1 MEAKTEHKNA
11 IPFIILNKNKT
22 FEISKEAELYLN
34 TLEGKKLGIVSIAG
48 KYRTGKSYF
57 LNKLI
62 QRKKEKAGFEVGP
75 TINSCTKGIWIWPE
89 TFKSENPDEEDL
101 EVLVLDTE
109 GFGGINENANH
120 DNRIF
125 IFSLLLSSMFIY
137 NSIGSIDEN
146 ALQTLSLIVNLAKN
160 IQLGESKKGGENARG
175 ISESLVSDLSHDI
188 SILAKQTNASMLQDQ
203 TEEAIVDNFP
213 YFLWIIRDFCLEL
226 KDAFGNPITSKL
238 YFENALKSVGQNS
251 NHATDG
257 KNKIRSQIKH
267 FFRNR
272 DCVTMVR
279 PVEKETDLQNLDNL
293 EDSRLRPEF
302 NLQIKKTRKMILMK
316 TCAKKIKGTC
326 LDGPKFFQLAQA
338 YVRSINSGSAPNIE
352 NAWNY
357 ILLFENEKKLRN
369 IYQKVRAIKSK
380 VRNGAEVD
388 LLLEEV
394 FAEFQNDK
402 IGSGEDLEEVK
413 NKLETEI
420 RGELEHEV
428 NRFAE
433 TLKRTVKAKI
443 EESLESIKRS
453 ILESDKF
460 DVSQIEQLIDKKIHS
475 IVERFKDQSSESEIR
490 VLANK
495 FFGKGKSDLLQLALK
510 QMENEKIREKKDLE
524 FKKLDAEKKLNDLNE
539 SVGLKIKEISKKN
552 EVEQEQNLLLTRE
565 NQKLLMRI
573 EQMKE
578 EKEKVTSKLKTK
590 ELELVNF
597 ESERNENK
605 EQEYIEL
612 QTNFEELNVK
622 MQEVQSNGQK
632 ESVLLNGKIKYF
644 ETSIQNL
651 KISLS
656 AKDQEM
662 VELKELNVEQKEL
675 IDELKTKVKTQKSMI
690 PEGHVLIE
698 KTKYSEMRESNTGYE
713 DLKENYEK
721 IIREI
726 IEERNM
732 IQNQFEFLKENFEL
746 EKNKNF
752 KLLNEIHDHVLRN
765 RVGKTGNQGEILK
778 EENSNKENKECLSCG
793 NKVKTRLKN
802 EMQFKMDEENE
813 SECSKNE
820 ELSENL
826 ELSVG
831 NVVVIKNEN
840 DENMGMQKSQVLY
853 CVDVKTDSKSWSVQK
868 KFRDF
873 FDLSIKLQ
881 RVLKRVELPPSCK
894 EMWDFVR
901 DIWGMAGS
909 KSFPLEN
916 RKLIIEKVIRDLAGL
931 SVIRNHQVFQDFL
944 KEDVFKD

>member
-160 IQLGESKKGGENARG
+160 IQLGESKKGGENARE
-175 ISESLVSDLSHDI
+175 ISESLVSDLSHDV
-188 SILAKQTNASMLQDQ
+188 SILAKQTNASVLQDQ
-203 TEEAIVDNFP
+203 TEEAIGDNFP

-251 NHATDG
+251 SHATDG

-267 FFRNR
+267 FFRDR

-279 PVEKETDLQNLDNL
+279 PVEKEADLQNLDNL
-293 EDSRLRPEF
+293 EDTRLRPEF
-302 NLQIKKTRKMILMK
+302 NLQIKKTRKMILKK
-316 TCAKKIKGTC
+316 TWAKKIKGTY

-380 VRNGAEVD
+380 VKNGAEVD

-428 NRFAE
+428 NRFTE
-433 TLKRTVKAKI
+433 TLKSTVKAKI

-453 ILESDKF
+453 ILETDKF
-460 DVSQIEQLIDKKIHS
+460 DVSQIEQLIIKKIHS

-539 SVGLKIKEISKKN
+539 SVGLKFLEISKKN
-552 EVEQEQNLLLTRE
+552 EAEQEQNLILTRE

-573 EQMKE
+573 EKMKE
-578 EKEKVTSKLKTK
+578 QKEKVTSQLKTK
-590 ELELVNF
+590 ELELVKF

-612 QTNFEELNVK
+612 KSNFEELNIK
-622 MQEVQSNGQK
+622 MQDIQSNGQK

-662 VELKELNVEQKEL
+662 VELKGINIGQKEL
-675 IDELKTKVKTQKSMI
+675 IEELKTKVKTQKSVI

-752 KLLNEIHDHVLRN
+752 KLLNEIHDHVLKN
-765 RVGKTGNQGEILK
+765 RVGKTGNK
-778 EENSNKENKECLSCG
+778 A
-793 NKVKTRLKN
+793 
-802 EMQFKMDEENE
+802 
-813 SECSKNE
+813 
-820 ELSENL
+820 ENL
-826 ELSVG
+826 
-831 NVVVIKNEN
+831 K
-840 DENMGMQKSQVLY
+840 
-853 CVDVKTDSKSWSVQK
+853 
-868 KFRDF
+868 
-873 FDLSIKLQ
+873 
-881 RVLKRVELPPSCK
+881 
-894 EMWDFVR
+894 
-901 DIWGMAGS
+901 
-909 KSFPLEN
+909 
-916 RKLIIEKVIRDLAGL
+916 
-931 SVIRNHQVFQDFL
+931 
-944 KEDVFKD
+944 